1 MPCRFHYEYFNK
13 APNSVQI
20 LWFKHADSYLC
31 CGISSGVGIRVL
43 STISP
48 SRGSWD
54 PSLRIDSCATCRS
67 ARVAGI
73 VGSVA
78 TLHNGEISL
87 IVKQT
92 NGNQRNCEL
101 LSGLLVVKLLPW
113 DFKQQLAENLTD
125 GSCLPLNCRW
135 GRWFGAWRKKRVV
148 KGKRGEISKR
158 NTMNCR
164 KLRCTEKIADIA
176 LNVGMYAQEKLEG
189 KIPWRRKW
197 IKKQETNNRQR
208 HEVTEEKERRA
219 KDHRYLQCGRSPK
232 YGTVRSIAGQENS
245 SGNGLQIFHWLL
257 TFPAETTQRIHSRRT
272 FSREKNIECNL
283 KKQFLW
289 LHHLL
294 HSLEGQ
300 SPQLERREKGLNYV
314 WSSGAKYRI
323 SQLQEVTGRQSE
335 RMRMDAILQTWKKA
349 SRSCSNVRLCLHY
362 RTPEHII

>member
-1 MPCRFHYEYFNK
+1 MKGTLHQSEWSNLHQCNWRRNGDLMTNLPTSLLQPLAEWILLYLLETNIVSCHLCSINGTCAVHMPCRFHYEYFNK

-20 LWFKHADSYLC
+20 LWFKHADSYLS

-43 STISP
+43 STNSP

-54 PSLRIDSCATCRS
+54 PSLRIDSCATCGS

-87 IVKQT
+87 IVKPT
-92 NGNQRNCEL
+92 NGNQRSCKL
-101 LSGLLVVKLLPW
+101 LSGQLVVKLLPW

-135 GRWFGAWRKKRVV
+135 ARWFGAWREKRVV
-148 KGKRGEISKR
+148 KGKKGEISKR

-176 LNVGMYAQEKLEG
+176 LTVGMYAQEKLEG

-208 HEVTEEKERRA
+208 HKVTTRR
-219 KDHRYLQCGRSPK
+219 KDVQKTIDIYNVGDLQSMELWE
-232 YGTVRSIAGQENS
+232 A
-245 SGNGLQIFHWLL
+245 LQG
-257 TFPAETTQRIHSRRT
+257 
-272 FSREKNIECNL
+272 K
-283 KKQFLW
+283 
-289 LHHLL
+289 
-294 HSLEGQ
+294 
-300 SPQLERREKGLNYV
+300 
-314 WSSGAKYRI
+314 
-323 SQLQEVTGRQSE
+323 
-335 RMRMDAILQTWKKA
+335 
-349 SRSCSNVRLCLHY
+349 
-362 RTPEHII
+362 

>member
-20 LWFKHADSYLC
+20 LWFKHADSYLS

-43 STISP
+43 STNSP

-54 PSLRIDSCATCRS
+54 PSLRIDSCATCGS

-87 IVKQT
+87 IVKLT
-92 NGNQRNCEL
+92 NGNQRKCEL
-101 LSGLLVVKLLPW
+101 FSGLLVVKLLPW

-148 KGKRGEISKR
+148 KGKKEEISKR

-176 LNVGMYAQEKLEG
+176 LNVGTYAQEKLEG

-208 HEVTEEKERRA
+208 HKVTEEKERRA

-232 YGTVRSIAGQENS
+232 YGTVRSIAGKIALETVSWSSIDYRPFQQKLHKESTEEGHFPERKTQSVIQNS
-245 SGNGLQIFHWLL
+245 SSYHSIIF
-257 TFPAETTQRIHSRRT
+257 FIH
-272 FSREKNIECNL
+272 
-283 KKQFLW
+283 
-289 LHHLL
+289 
-294 HSLEGQ
+294 
-300 SPQLERREKGLNYV
+300 
-314 WSSGAKYRI
+314 
-323 SQLQEVTGRQSE
+323 
-335 RMRMDAILQTWKKA
+335 
-349 SRSCSNVRLCLHY
+349 
-362 RTPEHII
+362 